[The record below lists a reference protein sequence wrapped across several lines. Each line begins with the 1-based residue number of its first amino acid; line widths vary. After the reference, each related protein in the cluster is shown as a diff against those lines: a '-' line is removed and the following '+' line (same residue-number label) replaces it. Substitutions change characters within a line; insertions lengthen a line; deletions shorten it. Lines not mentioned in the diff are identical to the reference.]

1 MKIAVSYLSSN
12 NYLECINKINES
24 NADYIH
30 VDLCDGKY
38 VNTKNFEI
46 KDTIKLLNNSKKPL
60 NIHLMVANPKKIIKY
75 FKKLNIESITI
86 HNIKNVDKILK
97 YLKKKGYK
105 CGIALN
111 PNESIDSITKYL
123 NLIDEL
129 LIMSVIPGK
138 GGQGFIDSTLTKIDE
153 INNIKDNY
161 HFITAIDG
169 GINNETIKLLK
180 NKGIDLVISGSYIV
194 NSIDYNKA
202 INEIKKI

>member
-24 NADYIH
+24 NADYVH

-46 KDTIKLLNNSKKPL
+46 KDTIKLLKNSKKPL
-60 NIHLMVANPKKIIKY
+60 NIHLMVENPKKIIKH
-75 FKKLNIESITI
+75 FKKLNVESITI
-86 HNIKNVDKILK
+86 HNLSNSEKILN
-97 YLKKKGYK
+97 YIKKKGYK

-111 PNESIDSITKYL
+111 PNESIDSIRKYL

-138 GGQGFIDSTLTKIDE
+138 GGQGFIDSTISKIDE
-153 INNIKDNY
+153 INNIKNNY

-180 NKGIDLVISGSYIV
+180 NKDIDLVISGSYIV
-194 NSIDYNKA
+194 NSIDYNKT
-202 INEIKKI
+202 INELKKI

>member
-12 NYLECINKINES
+12 NYLECINKINQS

-46 KDTIKLLNNSKKPL
+46 KNTIKLLNNSKKPL

-86 HNIKNVDKILK
+86 HNIKNADKILK

-194 NSIDYNKA
+194 NSIDYNEA

>member
-24 NADYIH
+24 NADYVH

-86 HNIKNVDKILK
+86 HNIKNADKILK

-111 PNESIDSITKYL
+111 PNESIDSIRKYL

-138 GGQGFIDSTLTKIDE
+138 GGQVFIDSTISKIDE

-180 NKGIDLVISGSYIV
+180 NKGIDLVISGSYV
-194 NSIDYNKA
+194 TNSIDYNEA

>member
-24 NADYIH
+24 NADYVH

-46 KDTIKLLNNSKKPL
+46 KDTIKLLKNSKKPL
-60 NIHLMVANPKKIIKY
+60 NIHLMVENPKKIIKY
-75 FKKLNIESITI
+75 FKKLNVESITI
-86 HNIKNVDKILK
+86 HNLSNSEEILN
-97 YLKKKGYK
+97 YIKKKGYK

-111 PNESIDSITKYL
+111 PNESIDSIRKYL

-138 GGQGFIDSTLTKIDE
+138 GGQGFIDSTISKIDE
-153 INNIKDNY
+153 INNIKNKY
-161 HFITAIDG
+161 CFITAIDG

-180 NKGIDLVISGSYIV
+180 NKDIDLVISGSYIV
-194 NSIDYNKA
+194 NSIDYNKT
-202 INEIKKI
+202 INELKKI

>member
-24 NADYIH
+24 NADYVH

-46 KDTIKLLNNSKKPL
+46 KDTIKLLKNSKKPL
-60 NIHLMVANPKKIIKY
+60 NIHLMVENPKKIIKY
-75 FKKLNIESITI
+75 FKKLNVESITI
-86 HNIKNVDKILK
+86 HNLSNSKKILN
-97 YLKKKGYK
+97 YIKKKGFK

-111 PNESIDSITKYL
+111 PNENIDLIKDYL

-129 LIMSVIPGK
+129 LIMSVVPGK
-138 GGQGFIDSTLTKIDE
+138 GGQSFINNTLEKIDN
-153 INNIKDNY
+153 INSIKNSY

-180 NKGIDLVISGSYIV
+180 DKNIDLVISGSYIT
-194 NSIDYNKA
+194 NSKDYNET
-202 INEIKKI
+202 INKLKKI

>member
-12 NYLECINKINES
+12 NYLECIKKINES
-24 NADYIH
+24 NADFIH

-46 KDTIKLLNNSKKPL
+46 RDTIKLLKKSQKPL

-75 FKKLNIESITI
+75 FKNLNVESITI
-86 HNIKNVDKILK
+86 HNLNNAEKILN
-97 YLKKKGYK
+97 YIKKKGYR

-111 PNESIDSITKYL
+111 PNESIDLIKNYL

-129 LIMSVIPGK
+129 LIMSVMPGK
-138 GGQGFIDSTLTKIDE
+138 GGQSFITDTLNKIDE
-153 INNIKDNY
+153 INNIKNNY
-161 HFITAIDG
+161 HFLTAIDG

-180 NKGIDLVISGSYIV
+180 NKDIDLVISGSYIT
-194 NSIDYNKA
+194 NSINYNEA

>member
-24 NADYIH
+24 NADYVH

-86 HNIKNVDKILK
+86 HNIKNADKILK

-194 NSIDYNKA
+194 NSIDYNEA
-202 INEIKKI
+202 IDEIKKI

>member
-12 NYLECINKINES
+12 NYLECINKINQS

-46 KDTIKLLNNSKKPL
+46 KNTIKLLNNSKKPL

-86 HNIKNVDKILK
+86 HNIKNADKILK

-111 PNESIDSITKYL
+111 PNESIDSIRKYL

>member
-24 NADYIH
+24 NADYVH

-46 KDTIKLLNNSKKPL
+46 KNTIKLLNNSKKPL

-86 HNIKNVDKILK
+86 HNIKNADKILK

-138 GGQGFIDSTLTKIDE
+138 GGQGFIDSTISKIDE
-153 INNIKDNY
+153 INNIKNKY

-180 NKGIDLVISGSYIV
+180 NKDIDLVISGSYIV
-194 NSIDYNKA
+194 NSIDYNKT
-202 INEIKKI
+202 INELKKI

>member
-24 NADYIH
+24 NADYVH

-86 HNIKNVDKILK
+86 HNIKNADKILK

-111 PNESIDSITKYL
+111 PNESIDNIRKYL

-194 NSIDYNKA
+194 NSIDYNEA
-202 INEIKKI
+202 IDEIKKI

>member
-24 NADYIH
+24 NADYVH

-46 KDTIKLLNNSKKPL
+46 KDTIKLLKNSKKPL
-60 NIHLMVANPKKIIKY
+60 NIHLMVENPKKIIKY
-75 FKKLNIESITI
+75 FKKLNVESITI
-86 HNIKNVDKILK
+86 HNLSNSEKILN
-97 YLKKKGYK
+97 YIKKKGYK

-111 PNESIDSITKYL
+111 PNESIGSIRKYL

-129 LIMSVIPGK
+129 LIMSVIPGQ
-138 GGQGFIDSTLTKIDE
+138 GGQGFIDSTISKIDE
-153 INNIKDNY
+153 INNIKNKY
-161 HFITAIDG
+161 CFITAIDG

-180 NKGIDLVISGSYIV
+180 NKDIDLVISGSYIV
-194 NSIDYNKA
+194 NSIDYNKT
-202 INEIKKI
+202 INELKKI

>member
-12 NYLECINKINES
+12 NYLECIKKINES
-24 NADYIH
+24 NADFIH

-46 KDTIKLLNNSKKPL
+46 RDTIKLLKKSQKPL

-75 FKKLNIESITI
+75 FKNLNVESITI
-86 HNIKNVDKILK
+86 HNLNNAEKILN
-97 YLKKKGYK
+97 YIKKKGYR

-111 PNESIDSITKYL
+111 PNESIDLIKNYL

-129 LIMSVIPGK
+129 LIMSVMPGK
-138 GGQGFIDSTLTKIDE
+138 GGQSFITHTLNKIDE
-153 INNIKDNY
+153 INNIKNNY
-161 HFITAIDG
+161 HFLTAIDG

-180 NKGIDLVISGSYIV
+180 NKDIDLVISGSYV
-194 NSIDYNKA
+194 TNSINYNEA

>member
-12 NYLECINKINES
+12 NYLDCIKKINES
-24 NADYIH
+24 NADFIH

-46 KDTIKLLNNSKKPL
+46 KDTIKLLKNSKKQL

-75 FKKLNIESITI
+75 FKNLNVESITI
-86 HNIKNVDKILK
+86 HNLSNSKKILN
-97 YLKKKGYK
+97 YIKKKGYK

-111 PNESIDSITKYL
+111 PNENIDLIKDYL

-129 LIMSVIPGK
+129 LIMSVVPGK
-138 GGQGFIDSTLTKIDE
+138 GGQSFINNTLEKIDN
-153 INNIKDNY
+153 INSIKNSY

-180 NKGIDLVISGSYIV
+180 DKNIDLVISGSYIT
-194 NSIDYNKA
+194 NSKDYNET
-202 INEIKKI
+202 INKLKKI

>member
-12 NYLECINKINES
+12 NYLDCIKKINES
-24 NADYIH
+24 NADFIH

-46 KDTIKLLNNSKKPL
+46 KDTIKLLKNSQKPL

-75 FKKLNIESITI
+75 FKNLNVESITI
-86 HNIKNVDKILK
+86 HNLSNSKKILN
-97 YLKKKGYK
+97 YIKKKGYK

-111 PNESIDSITKYL
+111 PNENIDLIKDYL

-129 LIMSVIPGK
+129 LIMSVVPGK
-138 GGQGFIDSTLTKIDE
+138 GGQSFINNTLEKIDN
-153 INNIKDNY
+153 INSIKNSY

-169 GINNETIKLLK
+169 GINNETIKLVKDK
-180 NKGIDLVISGSYIV
+180 NIDLVISGSYIT
-194 NSIDYNKA
+194 NSKDYNET
-202 INEIKKI
+202 INKLKKI

>member
-24 NADYIH
+24 NADFIH

-46 KDTIKLLNNSKKPL
+46 KDTIKLLKNSQKPL

-75 FKKLNIESITI
+75 FKKLNVESITI
-86 HNIKNVDKILK
+86 HNLSNSKKILN
-97 YLKKKGYK
+97 YIKKKGFK

-111 PNESIDSITKYL
+111 PNENIDLIKDYL

-129 LIMSVIPGK
+129 LIMSVVPGK
-138 GGQGFIDSTLTKIDE
+138 GGQSFINNTLEKIDN
-153 INNIKDNY
+153 INSIKNSY

-180 NKGIDLVISGSYIV
+180 DKNIDLVISGSYIT
-194 NSIDYNKA
+194 NSKDYNET
-202 INEIKKI
+202 INKLKKI

>member
-24 NADYIH
+24 NADYVH

-46 KDTIKLLNNSKKPL
+46 KNTIKLLNNSKKPL

-86 HNIKNVDKILK
+86 HNIKNADKILK

-138 GGQGFIDSTLTKIDE
+138 GGQGFIDSTISKIDE
-153 INNIKDNY
+153 INNIKNKY
-161 HFITAIDG
+161 CFITAIDG

-180 NKGIDLVISGSYIV
+180 NKDIDLVISGSYIV
-194 NSIDYNKA
+194 NSIDYNKT
-202 INEIKKI
+202 INELKKI

>member
-24 NADYIH
+24 NADFVH

-46 KDTIKLLNNSKKPL
+46 KNTIKLLNNSKKPL

-86 HNIKNVDKILK
+86 HNIKNADKILK

-138 GGQGFIDSTLTKIDE
+138 GGQGFIDSTISKIDE
-153 INNIKDNY
+153 INNIKNKY
-161 HFITAIDG
+161 CFITAIDG

-180 NKGIDLVISGSYIV
+180 NKDIDLVISGSYIV
-194 NSIDYNKA
+194 NSIDYNKT
-202 INEIKKI
+202 INELKKI

>member
-24 NADYIH
+24 NADYVH

-46 KDTIKLLNNSKKPL
+46 KDTIKLLKNSKKPL
-60 NIHLMVANPKKIIKY
+60 NIHLMVENPKKIIKH
-75 FKKLNIESITI
+75 FKKLNVESITI
-86 HNIKNVDKILK
+86 HNLSNSEKILN
-97 YLKKKGYK
+97 YIKKKWYK

-111 PNESIDSITKYL
+111 PNESIDSIRKYL

-138 GGQGFIDSTLTKIDE
+138 GGQGFIDSTISKIDE
-153 INNIKDNY
+153 INNIKNNY

-180 NKGIDLVISGSYIV
+180 NKDIDLVISGSYIV
-194 NSIDYNKA
+194 NSIDYNKT
-202 INEIKKI
+202 INELKKI